1 MDDMDIAG
9 QVRGDEVQPTEEDGS
24 RSVMGDVA
32 TMPAEDSGS
41 IVNLKDNVSVGK
53 DGWLGQERKD
63 HGEDLKGCGF
73 ATKGVTSR
81 VRHM

>member
-32 TMPAEDSGS
+32 TTPAKDSRS
-41 IVNLKDNVSVGK
+41 VVNLKDNVAAGK
-53 DGWLGQERKD
+53 DCRFGQERED
-63 HGEDLKGCGF
+63 HGEDLEGGGF
-73 ATKGVTSR
+73 ATKGATGR
-81 VRHM
+81 VRRV